1 MQRLVV
7 FSTPESRCGFMEVR
21 NHLDGVRYGHGASYQ
36 HMELERA
43 AVLLLQTHHLSSL
56 LVYSTN

>member
-1 MQRLVV
+1 
-7 FSTPESRCGFMEVR
+7 MEVR
-21 NHLDGVRYGHGASYQ
+21 NQLDGVRYGHEASYQ